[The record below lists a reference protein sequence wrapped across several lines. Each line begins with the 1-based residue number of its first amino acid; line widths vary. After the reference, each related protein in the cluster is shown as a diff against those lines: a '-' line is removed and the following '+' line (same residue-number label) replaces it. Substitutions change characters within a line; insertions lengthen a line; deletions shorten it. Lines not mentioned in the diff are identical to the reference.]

1 MTSRW
6 VIQVGLC
13 PMTNIPTGD
22 ERGKS
27 HPEDGGRDLERSG
40 RKPRKLATTK
50 CGGARNRRSP
60 PRPEPPGKKRPG
72 QCPDGLAASERRED
86 AFPLRRAA
94 RSGLLCSCRR
104 RKHTLPRSGPHGPA
118 LRAPRTALSS
128 RVERA
133 LPAPGS
139 QALSAAVTL
148 PMVLLPG
155 LPFRFLG
162 TPSCPWPSFPWAQV
176 RNASAPPGGSA
187 RIPRPPS
194 TDTAGTWGLGGTFRT
209 SPASLRLFAGV
220 LKGGFVT

>member
-1 MTSRW
+1 MKW
-6 VIQVGLC
+6 PQAEKAGNHQ
-13 PMTNIPTGD
+13 MW
-22 ERGKS
+22 RGKEQTV
-27 HPEDGGRDLERSG
+27 P
-40 RKPRKLATTK
+40 
-50 CGGARNRRSP
+50 SP
-60 PRPEPPGKKRPG
+60 PRTSGKKRPG
-72 QCPDGLAASERRED
+72 QCPDGLAASERREG

-176 RNASAPPGGSA
+176 HNASAPPGGSA

-194 TDTAGTWGLGGTFRT
+194 TDATGTWGLGGTVRT

>member
-1 MTSRW
+1 MPNDQHPSLQVTKEEKATLKMEAEIWSEVAASRESW
-6 VIQVGLC
+6 QPPNVEGQ
-13 PMTNIPTGD
+13 
-22 ERGKS
+22 GKEQTV
-27 HPEDGGRDLERSG
+27 P
-40 RKPRKLATTK
+40 
-50 CGGARNRRSP
+50 SP
-60 PRPEPPGKKRPG
+60 PRTSGKKCPG

-194 TDTAGTWGLGGTFRT
+194 TDAAGTWGLGGTFRT